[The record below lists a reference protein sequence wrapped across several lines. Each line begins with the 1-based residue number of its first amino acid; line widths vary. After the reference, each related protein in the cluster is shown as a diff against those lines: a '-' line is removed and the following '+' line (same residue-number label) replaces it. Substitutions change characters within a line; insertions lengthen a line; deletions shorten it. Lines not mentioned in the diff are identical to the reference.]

1 MNTNTKFP
9 NNSVP
14 QINKFGVHL
23 PPCYRV
29 MKPNQIPV
37 DTPSVIDGDS
47 EGAPELSDLY
57 PLQWQSTSF
66 TKEDATTITN
76 KPINNF
82 NINDYIKK
90 P

>member
-9 NNSVP
+9 NNNVV
-14 QINKFGVHL
+14 QQNKFGVHL

-29 MKPNQIPV
+29 MKPNQIPADDKPV
-37 DTPSVIDGDS
+37 DEDDK

-66 TKEDATTITN
+66 TKEDAKTN
-76 KPINNF
+76 NQPTNSF

>member
-9 NNSVP
+9 NNNVV
-14 QINKFGVHL
+14 QQNKFGAHF

-29 MKPNQIPV
+29 MKPNQIPA
-37 DTPSVIDGDS
+37 DKPAADEEDPEGSV
-47 EGAPELSDLY
+47 ELSDLY
-57 PLQWQSTSF
+57 PLQWQSTTF
-66 TKEDATTITN
+66 TKEDATTTN
-76 KPINNF
+76 KPTNNF

>member
-9 NNSVP
+9 NNNVV
-14 QINKFGVHL
+14 QQNKFGVHL

-29 MKPNQIPV
+29 MKPNQIPA
-37 DTPSVIDGDS
+37 DTPIDEDDK

-57 PLQWQSTSF
+57 PLQWQSTTY
-66 TKEDATTITN
+66 TKLDATNN
-76 KPINNF
+76 KQTNNF